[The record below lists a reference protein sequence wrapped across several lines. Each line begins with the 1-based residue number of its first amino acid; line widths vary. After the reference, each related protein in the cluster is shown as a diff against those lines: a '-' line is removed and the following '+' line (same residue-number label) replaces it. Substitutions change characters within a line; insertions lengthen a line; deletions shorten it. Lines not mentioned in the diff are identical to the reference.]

1 MRRVYAV
8 LLGVAVVSV
17 VFLYRS
23 STGEATLELLLPGPD
38 PVTFI
43 GNGGYSADGLGQ
55 LAGGGT
61 IQAEVPANSSLV
73 GAWLYAATVF
83 GGDTTSLT
91 FDGNAVTLAPLPHT
105 DGAGGLFSTSRADVT
120 SIVAAKVGGG
130 GGVTDFA
137 IDDDPTSP
145 LLNGVALVV
154 VYSNASLPEQSIAV
168 MDGGLS
174 TTPSTTVLNFAA
186 PIDTDAAGF
195 AATLTLGI
203 QHGYQGFDGH
213 VCGGRQFSTV
223 DINGSRLT
231 SCAGNYDDGVA
242 ADGALITVG
251 GVGDS
256 TANPAD
262 PQATDSGEDD
272 ELYGISGFISDGD
285 TSVSIVNEN
294 PSADDSIFLAVISI
308 TGEVSGVTSEICDD
322 EIDNDGDTLV
332 DASDPDCILP
342 TPTPTSTPVPP
353 TPTPTAPPTAT
364 PTATP
369 TVAAAALPPTGG
381 QPDANGAGLP
391 WLAVAGAAAVM
402 AVSAGAF
409 VAGRRRIQ

>member
-1 MRRVYAV
+1 MRTFHTVLVAVTLAAAV
-8 LLGVAVVSV
+8 LITS
-17 VFLYRS
+17 S
-23 STGEATLELLLPGPD
+23 STGEATLELLLPGAD

-55 LAGGGT
+55 LDPGGT
-61 IQAEVPANSSLV
+61 IQAEVPASSAVV
-73 GAWLYAATVF
+73 GAYLYAATVF
-83 GGDTTSLT
+83 GGDTTALS
-91 FDGNAVTLAPLPHT
+91 FEGNAVTLAPLPHT

-120 SIVAAKVGGG
+120 SIVAAKVGSG
-130 GGVTDFA
+130 GGVTDFT
-137 IDDDPTSP
+137 IDDDPIEP

-154 VYSNASLPEQSIAV
+154 IYSNASLPEQSIAV

-186 PIDTDAAGF
+186 PIDTAAAGF

-213 VCGGRQFSTV
+213 VCGGDQYSTV

-256 TANPAD
+256 TTNPAD

-272 ELYGISGFISDGD
+272 ELSDISGFISDGD

-322 EIDNDGDTLV
+322 EI
-332 DASDPDCILP
+332 
-342 TPTPTSTPVPP
+342 
-353 TPTPTAPPTAT
+353 
-364 PTATP
+364 
-369 TVAAAALPPTGG
+369 
-381 QPDANGAGLP
+381 
-391 WLAVAGAAAVM
+391 
-402 AVSAGAF
+402 
-409 VAGRRRIQ
+409 